1 MVANTAGSQYQPLAD
16 LGNEI
21 RQLRKVRG
29 ITLQQL
35 ALATGKSVGFL
46 SQVERNLTRPS
57 VAALQDISVALG
69 VHIGWFFPEDCTGA
83 PEEREH
89 IVRESNRRRLTYSEL
104 SGTEYLGLHDYLLSA
119 NLNGN
124 LALGISRY
132 EPGAST
138 GDDSYAHNGEEA
150 GLVLSGSL
158 ELNLD
163 GRVHRLEA
171 GDSFS
176 FKSYLP
182 HRLCQPLEPRGSRCG
197 LGKYADHTSQV
208 TCWLTSQHVIPN
220 G

>member
-1 MVANTAGSQYQPLAD
+1 MGAGATRARGRALTD
-16 LGNEI
+16 RGNEI

-46 SQVERNLTRPS
+46 SQVERNITRPS
-57 VAALQDISVALG
+57 VAALQDISLALG
-69 VHIGWFFPEDCTGA
+69 VHIGWFFPEESAGR

-89 IVRESNRRRLTYSEL
+89 IVREPNRRRLTYSEL
-104 SGTEYLGLHDYLLSA
+104 SGTDYLGLHDYLLSA
-119 NLNGN
+119 NLNGE

-138 GDDSYAHNGEEA
+138 GDDSYSHDGVEA
-150 GLVLSGSL
+150 GLVLSGCL
-158 ELNLD
+158 ELTLD

-176 FKSYLP
+176 FKSELP
-182 HRLCQPLEPRGSRCG
+182 HR
-197 LGKYADHTSQV
+197 YANPSEVEETV
-208 TCWLTSQHVIPN
+208 VVWANTPITLRK
-220 G
+220 

>member
-46 SQVERNLTRPS
+46 SQVERNLTKPS

-69 VHIGWFFPEDCTGA
+69 VHIGWFFPEDSAGA

-104 SGTEYLGLHDYLLSA
+104 TGTEYLGLHDYLLSA

-158 ELNLD
+158 ELTLD

-176 FKSYLP
+176 FKSHLP
-182 HRLCQPLEPRGSRCG
+182 HRYANPSSREEAVVVWANTPIT
-197 LGKYADHTSQV
+197 LRK
-208 TCWLTSQHVIPN
+208 
-220 G
+220 

>member
-1 MVANTAGSQYQPLAD
+1 LAG
-16 LGNEI
+16 LGDEI

-46 SQVERNLTRPS
+46 SQVERNLTKPS
-57 VAALQDISVALG
+57 VAALQDISEALA
-69 VHIGWFFPEDCTGA
+69 VHIGWFFPEDGGGSA
-83 PEEREH
+83 QERGH
-89 IVRESNRRRLTYSEL
+89 IVRAQNRRRLTYSEL
-104 SGTEYLGLHDYLLSA
+104 SNTDYLGLHDYLLSA

-138 GDDSYAHNGEEA
+138 GDDSYAHDGEEA

-158 ELNLD
+158 ELTLD
-163 GRVHRLEA
+163 GCVHRLDA

-176 FKSYLP
+176 FKSDLP
-182 HRLCQPLEPRGSRCG
+182 HR
-197 LGKYADHTSQV
+197 YANPSDSEEAV
-208 TCWLTSQHVIPN
+208 VIWANTPITLRK
-220 G
+220 